1 MNNNYYLGVV
11 VAVEDH
17 ELLQNSKEHREIVAD
32 VPGIMEGILAY
43 PKSSEL
49 DEPKVGDPVILEC
62 LDPLYKSYFTYY
74 KLKENN
80 FIGIRAA
87 GKMISITP
95 DDITIGIFDK
105 DCDYKDGEI
114 PECKTKVVIDADG
127 NINIESAGTIDVNS
141 KGEIS
146 IESEKTIDLKAG
158 GDITIDGGGN
168 TIVMKNGD
176 LETSGGMPGTPGP
189 EGGFCGIPLCPF
201 TGAAHLTTK
210 ITGMRP

>member
-11 VAVEDH
+11 VAVDNH
-17 ELLQNSKEHREIVAD
+17 ELLTKSKEHREIVAD
-32 VPGIMEGILAY
+32 VPGVIEGILAY

-62 LDPLYKSYFTYY
+62 LDPIHNSYFTYY

-105 DCDYKDGEI
+105 ESSYKDNEVPEAKTIIKIDAEGNIKVVSEGEI
-114 PECKTKVVIDADG
+114 
-127 NINIESAGTIDVNS
+127 NVNS
-141 KGEIS
+141 
-146 IESEKTIDLKAG
+146 
-158 GDITIDGGGN
+158 GGN
-168 TIVMKNGD
+168 VNI
-176 LETSGGMPGTPGP
+176 ETSGNISIDAGNNEVSLKNVSSLKTSGGQSIANGT
-189 EGGFCGIPLCPF
+189 GGFCGIPICPF
-201 TGAAHLTTK
+201 TGATHVSNE
-210 ITGMRP
+210 ITGIHG